1 MQHNALTIFKKI
13 CFLLINGFKILEHSM
28 TWQNTRLSHVKKIL
42 GLSTK
47 GIDFNFKMPAVSYN
61 ILIAQKIRNI

>member
-1 MQHNALTIFKKI
+1 MDKL
-13 CFLLINGFKILEHSM
+13 GFKILEHSM

-47 GIDFNFKMPAVSYN
+47 GIDFNFKVPAVSYN